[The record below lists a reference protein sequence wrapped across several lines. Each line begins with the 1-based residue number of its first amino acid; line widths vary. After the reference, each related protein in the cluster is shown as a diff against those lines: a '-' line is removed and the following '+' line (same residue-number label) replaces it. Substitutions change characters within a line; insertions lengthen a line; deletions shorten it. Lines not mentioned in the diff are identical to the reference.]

1 MHQSNQM
8 NRILL
13 LIIFSIL
20 VAQPKSTQT
29 LEDLKRNAT
38 KNIKKQQNNKAF
50 ELELRQGQTLE
61 RSGMPDNAE
70 RIYKNVLKQ
79 DPGYTRAFTRL
90 RSLLKNQNRF
100 EELILLANEYVAAHP
115 KDYSILIDQMEIYI
129 WAESN
134 QWNELAKKI
143 LYSNFKNTN
152 TLKNLIGKIIS
163 NGFVDDALI
172 FIDVVRT
179 KNNHPEFYASELGTY
194 FRMRMAF
201 DKSLENYLLFL
212 EHNPKKYQMISA
224 RVMSYPA
231 DEFVVIELRGIL
243 QNSTVTGSKLLLS
256 DLEFRSGNFNISYE
270 LLKTHYTK
278 PGQLLQFA
286 QHALNAKAFDIA
298 LLVYTDIINTDFKND
313 IISTA
318 IYGMAQ
324 TLETQSIKTDSLLP
338 LSRFFDGNEFFE
350 SPYYSIEDS
359 LLPSLWKAVS
369 IYDSLRIKDGN
380 LDATF
385 RLAEIKFRAMND
397 LDGAFLLYE
406 KVAQKAP
413 KKNIRFLAALR
424 IIDINLA
431 KGNTEKALAQIN
443 NFKQNFINSDEKL
456 ILKIKES
463 QINFYA
469 GVFKSAGDSLI
480 QVLKNLPRDA
490 PRYNDLLDV
499 QSIILAF
506 AEEDEAFAKFAQVQ
520 LLIRQN
526 KRTHALEILS
536 TQIKVQNNFIKDIS
550 LYQTA
555 YLYVLQNEFELA
567 SEKLILVSGETIFS
581 ETSMILHAEILDFM
595 VGDVGAAIDIYLQFL
610 KEYPLSIYYDDI
622 RIRLRELAS

>member
-1 MHQSNQM
+1 M
-8 NRILL
+8 
-13 LIIFSIL
+13 LI
-20 VAQPKSTQT
+20 AQPKPPQT
-29 LEDLKRNAT
+29 LEDLKRKAT
-38 KNIKKQQNNKAF
+38 QNIKKNQNIKEF
-50 ELELRQGQTLE
+50 EIELRQGQTLE
-61 RSGMPDNAE
+61 RNGLPDDAE
-70 RIYKNVLKQ
+70 RIYKNVLNQ
-79 DPGYTRAFTRL
+79 DPGYTRAFTKL
-90 RSLLKNQNRF
+90 RGLLKNQNRF
-100 EELILLANEYVAAHP
+100 DELIELADQYVSVRP
-115 KDYSILIDQMEIYI
+115 KDYMVLIDQIEIYI
-129 WAESN
+129 WAEDDRWNGIAQKVLHSN
-134 QWNELAKKI
+134 LKNEH
-143 LYSNFKNTN
+143 
-152 TLKNLIGKIIS
+152 TLKSLISKIIS
-163 NGFVDDALI
+163 NGFVDDALT

-179 KNNHPEFYASELGTY
+179 KNNHPDFYASELGTY

-212 EHNPKKYQMISA
+212 EHNPKKYQMVSS
-224 RVMSYPA
+224 RVMSFPT
-231 DEFVVIELRGIL
+231 DEFVVVKLRGIL
-243 QNSTVTGSKLLLS
+243 QNSTVDGSKLLLS
-256 DLEFRSGNFNISYE
+256 DVEFRAGNFKISYD
-270 LLKTHYTK
+270 LLKVHYTK

-286 QHALNAKAFDIA
+286 QHATNAKAFDIA
-298 LLVYTDIINTDFKND
+298 LTVYTNIIDSDYKND
-313 IISTA
+313 IIRTA

-324 TLETQSIKTDSLLP
+324 TLETQSIKTESLLP

-350 SPYYSIEDS
+350 SPYYSVEES
-359 LLPSLWKAVS
+359 LLPSLWKAVN

-397 LDGAFLLYE
+397 LDGAFSLYE

-413 KKNIRFLAALR
+413 KKDIRFLAALR

-443 NFKQNFINSDEKL
+443 SFKRNFKKGDEKL

-469 GVFKSAGDSLI
+469 GNFQSAGDSLI
-480 QVLKNLPRDA
+480 QVLKDLPKDA

-506 AEEDEAFAKFAQVQ
+506 TDEDESFANFAQVQ

-536 TQIKVQNNFIKDIS
+536 TQMEVQNNFIKDIS

-555 YLYVLQNEFELA
+555 YIHVLQNEFDVA
-567 SEKLILVSGETIFS
+567 TQKLILVSGETIFS
-581 ETSMILHAEILDFM
+581 EMSMILHAEILDFM

-610 KEYPLSIYYDDI
+610 EDYPLSIYYDDI

>member
-1 MHQSNQM
+1 M
-8 NRILL
+8 LL
-13 LIIFSIL
+13 FIIFSIL
-20 VAQPKSTQT
+20 VAQPPSPQT
-29 LEDLKRNAT
+29 LEDLKRKAT

-61 RSGMPDNAE
+61 RSGMTEDAE
-70 RIYKNVLKQ
+70 RIYRDVLRQ
-79 DPGYTRAFTRL
+79 DPGYTRAFTKL
-90 RSLLKNQNRF
+90 RGLLKNQNRF
-100 EELILLANEYVAAHP
+100 EELIILADEYVMAHP
-115 KDYSILIDQMEIYI
+115 KDYTMLIDQIEIYI
-129 WAESN
+129 WAEKN
-134 QWNELAKKI
+134 KWNEMAKKI
-143 LYSNFKNTN
+143 LYSNLNN
-152 TLKNLIGKIIS
+152 SYILKNLMSKIIS

-172 FIDVVRT
+172 FIDIVR
-179 KNNHPEFYASELGTY
+179 NENEEADFYASELGTY

-212 EHNPKKYQMISA
+212 EHNPKNYPMISS
-224 RVMSYPA
+224 RVMSYPI
-231 DEFVVIELRGIL
+231 DEFVVVKLRGIL
-243 QNSTVTGSKLLLS
+243 QNSTVKGSKLLLS
-256 DLEFRSGNFNISYE
+256 DLEFRARNFKISYE
-270 LLKTHYTK
+270 LLKVHYTK

-286 QHALNAKAFDIA
+286 QHATNAKAFDIA
-298 LLVYTDIINTDFKND
+298 LMVYTDIINSDFKND
-313 IISTA
+313 IIRTA

-324 TLETQSIKTDSLLP
+324 TLESQSIKTESLLP

-350 SPYYSIEDS
+350 SPYYTVEES

-413 KKNIRFLAALR
+413 KKDIRFLAALR
-424 IIDINLA
+424 IIDINLG
-431 KGNTEKALAQIN
+431 KGNTQKALAQIN
-443 NFKQNFINSDEKL
+443 SFKRNFKKANEKL

-469 GVFKSAGDSLI
+469 GEFQSAGDSLI
-480 QVLKNLPRDA
+480 QVLKDLPKDA

-499 QSIILAF
+499 QSVILAF
-506 AEEDEAFAKFAQVQ
+506 TDEDEAFIIFAQIQ

-526 KRTHALEILS
+526 KRMQALELLS
-536 TQIKVQNNFIKDIS
+536 TQNEIENNFIKDIF

-555 YLYVLQNEFELA
+555 YLYVLQNEFGLA
-567 SEKLILVSGETIFS
+567 TEKLKIVSGETIFS
-581 ETSMILHAEILDFM
+581 EMSVILHAEILDYL
-595 VGDVGAAIDIYLQFL
+595 VGNIGTAIDIYLKFL
-610 KEYPLSIYYDDI
+610 EDYPLSIYYDDI

>member
-1 MHQSNQM
+1 MLM
-8 NRILL
+8 
-13 LIIFSIL
+13 
-20 VAQPKSTQT
+20 AQPKPPQT
-29 LEDLKRNAT
+29 LEDLKRKAT
-38 KNIKKQQNNKAF
+38 QNIKKNQNIKEF
-50 ELELRQGQTLE
+50 EIELRQGQTLE
-61 RSGMPDNAE
+61 RNGLPDDAE
-70 RIYKNVLKQ
+70 RIYKNVLNQ
-79 DPGYTRAFTRL
+79 DPGYTRAFTKL
-90 RSLLKNQNRF
+90 RGLLKNQNRF
-100 EELILLANEYVAAHP
+100 DELIELADQYVSVRP
-115 KDYSILIDQMEIYI
+115 KDYMVLIDQIEIYI
-129 WAESN
+129 WAEDDRWNGIAQKVLHSN
-134 QWNELAKKI
+134 LKNEH
-143 LYSNFKNTN
+143 
-152 TLKNLIGKIIS
+152 TLKSLISKIIS
-163 NGFVDDALI
+163 NGFVDDALT

-179 KNNHPEFYASELGTY
+179 KNNHPDFYASELGTY

-212 EHNPKKYQMISA
+212 EHNPKKYQMVSS
-224 RVMSYPA
+224 RVMSFPT
-231 DEFVVIELRGIL
+231 DEFVVVKLRGIL
-243 QNSTVTGSKLLLS
+243 QNSTVDGSKLLLS
-256 DLEFRSGNFNISYE
+256 DVEFRAGNFKISYD
-270 LLKTHYTK
+270 LLKVHYTK

-286 QHALNAKAFDIA
+286 QHATNAKAFDIA
-298 LLVYTDIINTDFKND
+298 LTVYTNIIDSDYKND
-313 IISTA
+313 IIRTA

-324 TLETQSIKTDSLLP
+324 TLETQSIKTESLLP

-350 SPYYSIEDS
+350 SPYYSVEES
-359 LLPSLWKAVS
+359 LLPSLWKAVN

-397 LDGAFLLYE
+397 LDGAFSLYE

-413 KKNIRFLAALR
+413 KKDIRFLAALR

-443 NFKQNFINSDEKL
+443 SFKRNFKKGDEKL

-469 GVFKSAGDSLI
+469 GNFQSAGDSLI
-480 QVLKNLPRDA
+480 QVLKDLPKDA

-506 AEEDEAFAKFAQVQ
+506 TDEDESFANFAQVQ

-536 TQIKVQNNFIKDIS
+536 TQMEVQNNFIKDIS

-555 YLYVLQNEFELA
+555 YIHILQNEFDVA
-567 SEKLILVSGETIFS
+567 TQKLILVSGETIFS
-581 ETSMILHAEILDFM
+581 EMSMILHAEILDFM

-610 KEYPLSIYYDDI
+610 EDYPLSIYYDDI

>member
-1 MHQSNQM
+1 M
-8 NRILL
+8 
-13 LIIFSIL
+13 LI
-20 VAQPKSTQT
+20 AQPKPPQT
-29 LEDLKRNAT
+29 LEDLKRKAT
-38 KNIKKQQNNKAF
+38 QNIKKNQNIKEF
-50 ELELRQGQTLE
+50 EIELRQGQTLE
-61 RSGMPDNAE
+61 RNGLPDDAE
-70 RIYKNVLKQ
+70 RIYKNVLNQ
-79 DPGYTRAFTRL
+79 DPGYTRAFTKL
-90 RSLLKNQNRF
+90 RGLLKNQNRF
-100 EELILLANEYVAAHP
+100 DELIELADQYVSVRP
-115 KDYSILIDQMEIYI
+115 KDYMVLIDQIEIYI
-129 WAESN
+129 WAEDDRWNGIAQKVLHSN
-134 QWNELAKKI
+134 LKNEH
-143 LYSNFKNTN
+143 
-152 TLKNLIGKIIS
+152 TLKSLISKIIS
-163 NGFVDDALI
+163 NGFVDDALT

-179 KNNHPEFYASELGTY
+179 KNNHPDFYASELGTY

-212 EHNPKKYQMISA
+212 EHNPKKYQMVSS
-224 RVMSYPA
+224 RVMSFPT
-231 DEFVVIELRGIL
+231 DEFVVVKLRGIL
-243 QNSTVTGSKLLLS
+243 QNSTVDGSKLLLS
-256 DLEFRSGNFNISYE
+256 DVEFRAGNFKISYD
-270 LLKTHYTK
+270 LLKVHYTK

-286 QHALNAKAFDIA
+286 QHATNAKAFDIA
-298 LLVYTDIINTDFKND
+298 LTVYTNIIDSDYKND
-313 IISTA
+313 IIRTA

-324 TLETQSIKTDSLLP
+324 TLETQSIKTESLLP

-350 SPYYSIEDS
+350 SPYYSVEES
-359 LLPSLWKAVS
+359 LLPSLWKAVN

-397 LDGAFLLYE
+397 LDGAFSLYE

-413 KKNIRFLAALR
+413 KKDIRFLAALR

-443 NFKQNFINSDEKL
+443 SFKRNFKKGDEKL

-469 GVFKSAGDSLI
+469 GNFQSAGDSLI
-480 QVLKNLPRDA
+480 QVLKDLPKDA

-506 AEEDEAFAKFAQVQ
+506 TDEDESFANFAQVQ

-536 TQIKVQNNFIKDIS
+536 TQMEVQNNFIKDIS

-555 YLYVLQNEFELA
+555 YIHILQNEFDVA
-567 SEKLILVSGETIFS
+567 TQKLILVSGETIFS
-581 ETSMILHAEILDFM
+581 EMSMILHAEILDFM

-610 KEYPLSIYYDDI
+610 EDYPLSIYYDDI

>member
-1 MHQSNQM
+1 M
-8 NRILL
+8 LL
-13 LIIFSIL
+13 FIIFSIL
-20 VAQPKSTQT
+20 VAQPPSPQT
-29 LEDLKRNAT
+29 LEDLKRKAT

-61 RSGMPDNAE
+61 RSGMTEDAE
-70 RIYKNVLKQ
+70 RIYRDVLRQ
-79 DPGYTRAFTRL
+79 DPGYTRAFTKL
-90 RSLLKNQNRF
+90 RGLLKNQNRF
-100 EELILLANEYVAAHP
+100 EELIILADEYVMAHP
-115 KDYSILIDQMEIYI
+115 KDYTMLIDQIEIYI
-129 WAESN
+129 WAEKN
-134 QWNELAKKI
+134 KWNEMAKKI
-143 LYSNFKNTN
+143 LYSNLNN
-152 TLKNLIGKIIS
+152 SYILKNLMSKIIS

-172 FIDVVRT
+172 FIDIVR
-179 KNNHPEFYASELGTY
+179 NENEEADFYASELGTY

-212 EHNPKKYQMISA
+212 EHNPKNYPMISS
-224 RVMSYPA
+224 RVMSYPT
-231 DEFVVIELRGIL
+231 DEFVVVKLRGIL
-243 QNSTVTGSKLLLS
+243 QNSTVKGSKLLLS
-256 DLEFRSGNFNISYE
+256 DLEFRARNFKISYE
-270 LLKTHYTK
+270 LLKVHYTK

-286 QHALNAKAFDIA
+286 QHATNAKAFDIA
-298 LLVYTDIINTDFKND
+298 LMVYTDIINSDFKND
-313 IISTA
+313 IIRTA

-324 TLETQSIKTDSLLP
+324 TLESQSIKTESLLP

-350 SPYYSIEDS
+350 SPYYTVEES

-406 KVAQKAP
+406 KVAQKAS
-413 KKNIRFLAALR
+413 KKEIRFLAALR

-431 KGNTEKALAQIN
+431 KGNTQKALAQIN
-443 NFKQNFINSDEKL
+443 SFKRNFKKGNEKL

-469 GVFKSAGDSLI
+469 GEFQSAGDSLI
-480 QVLKNLPRDA
+480 QVLKDLPKDA

-499 QSIILAF
+499 QSVILAF
-506 AEEDEAFAKFAQVQ
+506 TDEDEAFIIFAQIQ

-526 KRTHALEILS
+526 KRMQALELLS
-536 TQIKVQNNFIKDIS
+536 TQNEIENNFIKDIF

-555 YLYVLQNEFELA
+555 YLYVLQNEFGLA
-567 SEKLILVSGETIFS
+567 TEKLKIVSGETIFS
-581 ETSMILHAEILDFM
+581 EMSVILHAEILDYL
-595 VGDVGAAIDIYLQFL
+595 VGNIGTAIDIYLKFL
-610 KEYPLSIYYDDI
+610 EDYPLSIYYDDI

>member
-1 MHQSNQM
+1 M
-8 NRILL
+8 
-13 LIIFSIL
+13 LI
-20 VAQPKSTQT
+20 AQPKPPQT
-29 LEDLKRNAT
+29 LEDLKRKAT
-38 KNIKKQQNNKAF
+38 QNIKKNQNIKEF
-50 ELELRQGQTLE
+50 EIELRQGQTLE
-61 RSGMPDNAE
+61 RNGLPDDAE
-70 RIYKNVLKQ
+70 RIYKNVLNQ
-79 DPGYTRAFTRL
+79 DPGYTRAFTKL
-90 RSLLKNQNRF
+90 RGLLKNQNRF
-100 EELILLANEYVAAHP
+100 DELIELADQYVSVRP
-115 KDYSILIDQMEIYI
+115 KDYMVLIDQIEIYI
-129 WAESN
+129 WAEDDRWNGIAQKVLHSN
-134 QWNELAKKI
+134 LKNEH
-143 LYSNFKNTN
+143 
-152 TLKNLIGKIIS
+152 TLKSLISNIIS
-163 NGFVDDALI
+163 NGFVDDALT

-179 KNNHPEFYASELGTY
+179 KNNHPDFYASELGTY

-212 EHNPKKYQMISA
+212 EHNPKKYQMVSS
-224 RVMSYPA
+224 RVMSFPT
-231 DEFVVIELRGIL
+231 DEFVVVKLRGIL
-243 QNSTVTGSKLLLS
+243 QNSTVDGSKLLLS
-256 DLEFRSGNFNISYE
+256 DVEFRAGNFKISYD
-270 LLKTHYTK
+270 LLKVHYTK

-286 QHALNAKAFDIA
+286 QHATNAKAFDIA
-298 LLVYTDIINTDFKND
+298 LTVYTNIIDSDYKND
-313 IISTA
+313 IIRTA

-324 TLETQSIKTDSLLP
+324 TLETQSIKTESLLP

-350 SPYYSIEDS
+350 SPYYSVEES
-359 LLPSLWKAVS
+359 LLPSLWKAVN

-397 LDGAFLLYE
+397 LDGAFSLYE

-413 KKNIRFLAALR
+413 KKDIRFLAALR

-443 NFKQNFINSDEKL
+443 SFKRNFKKGDEKL

-469 GVFKSAGDSLI
+469 GNFQSAGDSLI
-480 QVLKNLPRDA
+480 QVLKDLPKDA

-506 AEEDEAFAKFAQVQ
+506 TDEDESFANFAQVQ

-536 TQIKVQNNFIKDIS
+536 TQMEVQNNFIKDIS

-555 YLYVLQNEFELA
+555 YIHILQNEFDVA
-567 SEKLILVSGETIFS
+567 TQKLILVSGETIFS
-581 ETSMILHAEILDFM
+581 EMSMILHAEILDFM

-610 KEYPLSIYYDDI
+610 EDYPLSIYYDDI

>member
-1 MHQSNQM
+1 MLM
-8 NRILL
+8 
-13 LIIFSIL
+13 
-20 VAQPKSTQT
+20 AQPKPPQT
-29 LEDLKRNAT
+29 LEDLKRKAT
-38 KNIKKQQNNKAF
+38 QNIKKNQNIKEF
-50 ELELRQGQTLE
+50 EIELRQGQTLE
-61 RSGMPDNAE
+61 RNGLPDDAE
-70 RIYKNVLKQ
+70 RIYKNVLNQ
-79 DPGYTRAFTRL
+79 DPGYTRAFTKL
-90 RSLLKNQNRF
+90 RGLLKNQNRF
-100 EELILLANEYVAAHP
+100 DELIELADQYVSVRP
-115 KDYSILIDQMEIYI
+115 KDYMVLIDQIEIYI
-129 WAESN
+129 WAEDDRWNGIAQKVLHSN
-134 QWNELAKKI
+134 LKNEH
-143 LYSNFKNTN
+143 
-152 TLKNLIGKIIS
+152 TLKSLISKIIS
-163 NGFVDDALI
+163 NGFVDDALT

-179 KNNHPEFYASELGTY
+179 KNNHPDFYASELGTY

-212 EHNPKKYQMISA
+212 EHNPKKYQMVSS
-224 RVMSYPA
+224 RVMSFPT
-231 DEFVVIELRGIL
+231 DEFVVVKLRGIL
-243 QNSTVTGSKLLLS
+243 QNSTVDGSKLLLS
-256 DLEFRSGNFNISYE
+256 DVEFRAGNFKISYD
-270 LLKTHYTK
+270 LLKVHYTK

-286 QHALNAKAFDIA
+286 QHATNAKAFDIA
-298 LLVYTDIINTDFKND
+298 LTVYTNIIDSDYKND
-313 IISTA
+313 IIRTA

-324 TLETQSIKTDSLLP
+324 TLETQSIKTESLLP

-350 SPYYSIEDS
+350 SPYYSVEES

-397 LDGAFLLYE
+397 LDGAFSLYE

-413 KKNIRFLAALR
+413 KKDIRFLAALR

-443 NFKQNFINSDEKL
+443 SFKRNFKKGDEKL

-469 GVFKSAGDSLI
+469 GNFQSAGDSLI
-480 QVLKNLPRDA
+480 QVLKDLPKDA

-506 AEEDEAFAKFAQVQ
+506 TDEDESFANFAQVQ

-536 TQIKVQNNFIKDIS
+536 TQMEVQNNFIKDIS

-555 YLYVLQNEFELA
+555 YIHILQNEFDVA
-567 SEKLILVSGETIFS
+567 TQKLILVSGETIFS
-581 ETSMILHAEILDFM
+581 EMSMILHAEILDFM

-610 KEYPLSIYYDDI
+610 EDYPLSIYYDDI

>member
-1 MHQSNQM
+1 M
-8 NRILL
+8 NKH
-13 LIIFSIL
+13 IIFIFISML
-20 VAQPKSTQT
+20 MAQPKPPQT
-29 LEDLKRNAT
+29 LEDLKRKAT
-38 KNIKKQQNNKAF
+38 QNIKEF
-50 ELELRQGQTLE
+50 EIELRQGQTLE
-61 RSGMPDNAE
+61 RNGLPDDAE
-70 RIYKNVLKQ
+70 RIYKNVLNQ
-79 DPGYTRAFTRL
+79 DPGYTRAFTKL
-90 RSLLKNQNRF
+90 RGLLKNQNRF
-100 EELILLANEYVAAHP
+100 DELIELADQYVSVRP
-115 KDYSILIDQMEIYI
+115 KDYMVLIDQIEIYI
-129 WAESN
+129 WAEDDRWNGIAQKVLHSN
-134 QWNELAKKI
+134 LKNEH
-143 LYSNFKNTN
+143 
-152 TLKNLIGKIIS
+152 TLKSLISKIIS
-163 NGFVDDALI
+163 NGFVDDALT

-179 KNNHPEFYASELGTY
+179 KNNHPDFYASELGTY

-212 EHNPKKYQMISA
+212 EHNPKKYQMVSS
-224 RVMSYPA
+224 RVMSFPT
-231 DEFVVIELRGIL
+231 DEFVVVKLRGIL
-243 QNSTVTGSKLLLS
+243 QNSTVDGSKLLLS
-256 DLEFRSGNFNISYE
+256 DVEFRAGNFKISYD
-270 LLKTHYTK
+270 LLKVHYTK

-286 QHALNAKAFDIA
+286 QHATNAKAFDIA
-298 LLVYTDIINTDFKND
+298 LTVYTNIIDSDYKND
-313 IISTA
+313 IIRTA

-324 TLETQSIKTDSLLP
+324 TLETQSIKTESLLP

-350 SPYYSIEDS
+350 SPYYSVEES
-359 LLPSLWKAVS
+359 LLPSLWKAVN

-397 LDGAFLLYE
+397 LDGAFSLYE

-413 KKNIRFLAALR
+413 KKDIRFLAALR

-443 NFKQNFINSDEKL
+443 SFKRNFKKGDEKL

-469 GVFKSAGDSLI
+469 GNFQSAGDSLI
-480 QVLKNLPRDA
+480 QVLKNLPKDA

-506 AEEDEAFAKFAQVQ
+506 TDEDESFANFAQVQ

-536 TQIKVQNNFIKDIS
+536 TQMEVQNNFIKDIS

-555 YLYVLQNEFELA
+555 YIHILQNEFDVA
-567 SEKLILVSGETIFS
+567 TQKLILVSGETIFS
-581 ETSMILHAEILDFM
+581 EMSMILHAEILDFM

-610 KEYPLSIYYDDI
+610 EDYPLSIYYDDI